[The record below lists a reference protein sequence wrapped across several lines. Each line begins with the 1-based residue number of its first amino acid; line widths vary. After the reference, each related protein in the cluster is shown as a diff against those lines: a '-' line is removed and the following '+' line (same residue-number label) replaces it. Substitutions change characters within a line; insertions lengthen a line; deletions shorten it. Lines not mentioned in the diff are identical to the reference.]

1 MEAFIMKVGER
12 LAPDLLS
19 TCPSRVARGGKGE
32 QILGRSVVAR
42 FARSAGEIAQGPEAA
57 MTQEKDF
64 KRAVRAY
71 ALRTGRSYASARRLL
86 VSRSRGGEAME
97 NVAFKLISK
106 PEAGF
111 NVRVPEGWA
120 EFPPVLSHSPYEV
133 ARFAY
138 RDHTDHLC
146 IVFRLPGSPGL
157 DPRGTA
163 ERSQAALGKKGF
175 GNFALTLAEVGRR
188 PGVRLTFDKTT
199 EAGLWASREYF
210 VSAGSLV
217 YCLGLGTGDPDG
229 DAATF
234 DAMAAEFE
242 VTS

>member
-1 MEAFIMKVGER
+1 MKVGER

-32 QILGRSVVAR
+32 RILGRGVVAR
-42 FARSAGEIAQGPEAA
+42 FARSAGELAQGPEAT
-57 MTQEKDF
+57 MTQDKDF
-64 KRAVRAY
+64 KREVRAY

-86 VSRSRGGEAME
+86 LSRRGGAAME
-97 NVAFKLISK
+97 TEKIAFKLIAK
-106 PEAGF
+106 QDVGF
-111 NVRVPEGWA
+111 TVRVPEGWS

-163 ERSQAALGKKGF
+163 ERSQAALSKKGF
-175 GNFALTLAEVGRR
+175 GDFALTKADVGSRK
-188 PGVRLTFDKTT
+188 GVRLTFRKPT
-199 EAGLWASREYF
+199 EAGGVWASREYF

-217 YCLGLGTGDPDG
+217 YCLGLASGDPDG
-229 DAATF
+229 DAETF
-234 DAMAAEFE
+234 DTMAAEFQ